1 MSMTKEEIKILVANI
16 SALAEINVYE
26 NLKMFIKAMED
37 KQIPQENQLG
47 YFKIWL
53 DMSIN
58 TCNERAKGAQQ

>member
-1 MSMTKEEIKILVANI
+1 MSMSKEEISILVENI

-37 KQIPQENQLG
+37 KKIPQEQRLN
-47 YFKIWL
+47 YFKFWL

-58 TCNERAKGAQQ
+58 ACNERVKGGQQ